1 MQTIKNARYISIW
14 DDERI
19 ETACKVNTDTKE
31 VFDIE
36 QANYTPDGVCEG
48 EYVEIDGREF
58 EVYSEDI
65 AGDGEYWRD

>member
-14 DDERI
+14 GDERI
-19 ETACKVNTDTKE
+19 ETACKVNTDTKK

-36 QANYTPDGVCEG
+36 QSNYTPDGVCEG